1 MVEIEDKIV
10 SEDIFDEMF
19 SCDLSKCKGICC
31 IEGDSGAPLKLEEI
45 DIIEQEL
52 ENIKPFMT
60 NEGIDAIQQKGVF
73 DIDEDGDYTTTL
85 VNGAECA
92 FVVMEGDIALC
103 AMERAYRNGSTTFI
117 KPISCH
123 LYPIRVKEFSN
134 GMHGLNYHRWN
145 VCQSAVCNGT
155 KSSVKVYECAK
166 DGLIRAYGEQFYE
179 YMVDVDRIL
188 SNGEVE
194 EE

>member
-10 SEDIFDEMF
+10 SEEVFEEMF

-60 NEGIDAIQQKGVF
+60 KEGADAVQQKGVF

-92 FVVMEGDIALC
+92 FVVMEGDVALC
-103 AMERAYRNGSTTFI
+103 AIEKAYRSEKSEFM

-123 LYPIRVKEFSN
+123 LYPIRVKEFKN
-134 GMHGLNYHRWN
+134 GMHGLNYHRWE
-145 VCQSAVCNGT
+145 VCKSAVCNGE

-166 DGLIRAYGEQFYE
+166 DGLIRAYGELFYE